1 MMNLRRFLIIVF
13 LAFVGIASSFAD
25 KKKKNTPEYEAQLA
39 ATMVAIDSI
48 MDGHELNEPIEDFCD
63 KVIKKFDK
71 EPRLEMHIAEQFSR
85 SKLQSHDIAYSRM
98 EKLIKKYPKFMDG
111 YLTYAQ
117 LLVERSVRMQHN
129 DSLASVSRARQ
140 VVDSCKTVLP
150 DSIEPY
156 MKWVRMFLKRDF
168 KEVDNEAEAVYKK
181 FPNFPVYSQVATY
194 YFQQYDLETNDT
206 TVLNR
211 SLSYLRK
218 QDKNSMTLRN
228 IVLYTIILNL
238 VHDYEPGLDLVNYG
252 LEKFPNSRE
261 LHRYALRFNVE
272 LGKREKQ
279 KKNSDMAKLYY
290 GDAIAASEKLFGV
303 VDTMKYEPADYRYS
317 GNAYQG
323 MNQFTKAISM
333 YRQEMATKGESDKEY
348 EIAIK
353 NISSCYDAIYPDSAI
368 LVYEEYIDYK
378 KKHGKAVEASD
389 YWNLAEKCRIYSDEL
404 MANEKIDMLHKA
416 DSLYMMILTVDST
429 ENNVS
434 LAYARH
440 MQMIINLEK
449 VEFGESKWGDAV
461 FEAASLQANYIESLQ
476 NSGFELTNAFKL
488 RLCQAYY
495 NLAIAYF
502 YNTQK
507 ISDQESWF
515 KALSYS
521 EKLLQLEASSGYE
534 GVILRSIVAKIEG
547 NSSGRMKKRAAEI
560 KAAYIDLLNS

>member
-1 MMNLRRFLIIVF
+1 MMNIRRFLIIVF

-48 MDGHELNEPIEDFCD
+48 MDGHDLNEPIEDFCD

-85 SKLQSHDIAYSRM
+85 SKLQSHNIAYSRM

-333 YRQEMATKGESDKEY
+333 YRQEMATKGESDKDY

-378 KKHGKAVEASD
+378 KKRGKAVEASD
-389 YWNLAEKCRIYSDEL
+389 FGNLAKKCRIYSDEL
-404 MANEKIDMLHKA
+404 MANEKINMLHKA
-416 DSLYMMILTVDST
+416 DSLYMLIPTTADSTLNNISIAYENHIDILYSIEEIENGDGSVKYEKPLMDACQLQIDFLTPYLDILTT
-429 ENNVS
+429 YQKN
-434 LAYARH
+434 
-440 MQMIINLEK
+440 
-449 VEFGESKWGDAV
+449 
-461 FEAASLQANYIESLQ
+461 
-476 NSGFELTNAFKL
+476 
-488 RLCQAYY
+488 RLFW
-495 NLAIAYF
+495 AYF
-502 YNTQK
+502 YICRGYAANTIEIDATTAMFLSLDYIEK
-507 ISDQESWF
+507 ILD
-515 KALSYS
+515 
-521 EKLLQLEASSGYE
+521 
-534 GVILRSIVAKIEG
+534 
-547 NSSGRMKKRAAEI
+547 I
-560 KAAYIDLLNS
+560 KAPDGNKNRLDYLFNNIVKPVQKGKPGRLRDKANKLINTYNTH